1 MKNKPKISIIIPTWN
16 GSKYIERALNSVFS
30 QTFQDFEIII
40 VDDGSTDNMVYI
52 LDKYIKENKVIYLK
66 QENQG
71 PGPARKNGV
80 AHSEGEYIAFIDDD
94 DIWSDNNKLKEQV
107 EFLDN
112 NPDHVMVGTAGVIY
126 YEIDNEYRDYNV
138 LINDDDI
145 RRRMLSGSNF
155 IQSSVMVR
163 RSVLGDLSIMP
174 IVSKDIAE
182 DYLLWLRLGLIG
194 KMANIPKKM
203 VIYTNRK
210 GSITDENR
218 DKVLKN
224 NMKIISKYRNNY
236 PNYYKY
242 IIFYVFKYFVYCI
255 LSLIKNE
262 RLKNKILKPLLIVHR
277 KIISK

>member
-71 PGPARKNGV
+71 PGPARKNGIV
-80 AHSEGEYIAFIDDD
+80 HSEGEYIAFIDDD